1 MAELKEIIT
10 KDVIE
15 KYKENDICLI
25 ELLSDIKLEEFNGI
39 EKTSLEDIFQI
50 ILELKILIDG
60 DIYREVDNT
69 YYSLDS

>member
-25 ELLSDIKLEEFNGI
+25 ELLSDIKLEEFSGI